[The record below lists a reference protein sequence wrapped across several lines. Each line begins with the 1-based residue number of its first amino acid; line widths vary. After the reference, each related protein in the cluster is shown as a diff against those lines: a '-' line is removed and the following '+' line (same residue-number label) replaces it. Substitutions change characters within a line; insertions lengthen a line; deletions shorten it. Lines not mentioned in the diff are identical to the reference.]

1 MFLPLREA
9 AKASIL
15 SSKWR
20 NLWTNLP
27 TLVIDESF
35 GDEIAAR
42 RSNANEE
49 EVVGKLDE
57 VVGKLILLDVCRV
70 LMLHRGPLINFSLSL
85 HKCRK
90 WVKQVDQIL
99 QFLPYNTLQS
109 LTIVNGG
116 YCILSNPLLSSFSQ
130 LKVLCLSSC
139 TFTFSP
145 VSFEGFDSLT
155 FLELRKVLFEDTKSE
170 IIFICPLLTTLIF
183 DSCEGNFENI
193 LVEEAPKLGR
203 FYVVGSFA
211 SLDWSNDAPLK
222 NVTIR
227 QTRAELITIHRVN
240 FITVES
246 LSIGNIWKVMQ
257 DIFNVNLAS

>member
-9 AKASIL
+9 AKFSIL
-15 SSKWR
+15 STKWR
-20 NLWTNLP
+20 YLRTNLP
-27 TLVIDESF
+27 ALVIDEALS
-35 GDEIAAR
+35 
-42 RSNANEE
+42 
-49 EVVGKLDE
+49 
-57 VVGKLILLDVCRV
+57 
-70 LMLHRGPLINFSLSL
+70 GPLRNFSLSL
-85 HKCRK
+85 RK

>member
-9 AKASIL
+9 AKSSIL

-42 RSNANEE
+42 ES
-49 EVVGKLDE
+49 KDSP
-57 VVGKLILLDVCRV
+57 K
-70 LMLHRGPLINFSLSL
+70 
-85 HKCRK
+85 
-90 WVKQVDQIL
+90 VKQVDQIL